1 MKNRKVL
8 YSIFVIAALLCLG
21 VGYAAVSKT
30 LSITGKAV
38 TATTDKLQ
46 EQIDVYFTGYE
57 DTTSNTYNSRIA
69 ATSDTDYASK
79 PKTVNFTVTG
89 FEYLGDTAEVTC
101 TVKNDSPWMMYVGFN
116 VINNGGLDAPTDNNF
131 TTYFQFNTYGSLK
144 INSGEAK
151 TFTFTIKL
159 IKVPSTQITGDF
171 SVTTEVEFA

>member
-57 DTTSNTYNSRIA
+57 DTTLDTYNSRIT
-69 ATSDTDYASK
+69 ATSDTNYTSK
-79 PKTVNFTVTG
+79 PKTANFTVTG

-101 TVKNDSPWMMYVGFN
+101 TVKNDSPWIMSIHFIVYDN
-116 VINNGGLDAPTDNNF
+116 EGLDEPTDDNF
-131 TTYFQFNTYGSLK
+131 TRYFQFNTYGPGK
-144 INSGEAK
+144 IASGASS
-151 TFTFTIKL
+151 TFTFTIEL
-159 IKVPSTQITGDF
+159 IKVPSTQITGNF
-171 SVTTEVEFA
+171 SVTTEVDFA